1 MRRMMF
7 LATGLAVVLGGFA
20 SSALAADH
28 GAIAYDRS
36 NCAWGRSWNYP
47 DQRGADDRALSECA
61 SGGSNCQVVARM
73 GPGECGAVAA
83 TGSCSGFGWAT
94 RSTISEAR
102 RSSRCSNAATTTRT
116 SIARSK
122 PASAAGG
129 KAPRRQRRQG
139 HGSGCR
145 GLQQGCAGKVLGLR
159 AFATIAHITSSPRHT

>member
-73 GPGECGAVAA
+73 GPGDCGAVAA
-83 TGSCSGFGWAT
+83 TDSCSGFGWAT
-94 RSTISEAR
+94 RSTISEAQIV
-102 RSSRCSNAATTTRT
+102 A
-116 SIARSK
+116 
-122 PASAAGG
+122 
-129 KAPRRQRRQG
+129 
-139 HGSGCR
+139 
-145 GLQQGCAGKVLGLR
+145 LQQCRNYNPNLDCSIK
-159 AFATIAHITSSPRHT
+159 TSVCSRR